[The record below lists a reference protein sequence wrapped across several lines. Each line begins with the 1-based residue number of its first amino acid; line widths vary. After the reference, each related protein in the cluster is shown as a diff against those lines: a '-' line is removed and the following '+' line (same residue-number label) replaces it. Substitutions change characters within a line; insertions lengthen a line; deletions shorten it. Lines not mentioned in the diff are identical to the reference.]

1 MAASPHS
8 SDRAGLPP
16 MVSFVAPSGTGK
28 TTMVTD
34 VIGRLTDA
42 GHRVAAIKHD
52 AHRIELD
59 TVGKDSWKMRQAG
72 AETLLVGANQ
82 VAWMSDAGTAPPL
95 EDLVRLFFAEAELVI
110 VEGWRSAELPTII
123 VDRPEARD
131 GSWERPHHDR
141 ILATLHPD
149 EVDRAVALV
158 LAQLDASTGSTR

>member
-1 MAASPHS
+1 
-8 SDRAGLPP
+8 

-28 TTMVTD
+28 TTMATD

-82 VAWMSDAGTAPPL
+82 VAWMSDAGTAPAL

-131 GSWERPHHDR
+131 GSWERPHHDQ

-158 LAQLDASTGSTR
+158 LAQLETSTGSTR